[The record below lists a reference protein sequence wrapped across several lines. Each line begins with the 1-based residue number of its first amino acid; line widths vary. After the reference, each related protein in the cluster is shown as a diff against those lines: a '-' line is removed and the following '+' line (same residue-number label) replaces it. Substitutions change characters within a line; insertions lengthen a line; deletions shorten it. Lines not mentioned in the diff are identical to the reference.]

1 MKKYFLVVILVIGLV
16 FTVKSQ
22 SANLIFSSSWFGWT
36 ENEVLGKLVNSEIA
50 EAADIKFYSEKK
62 DEIRFTWRM
71 DSPGFPAHFT
81 YSALTTCYFKN
92 GILYKVEETYRSV
105 DNKKTAITL
114 FFNSQDEYLKD
125 FYSHSQKYTYTRR
138 CKDGELR
145 EFISCYN
152 NMKEELNANWTSGVA
167 GRGSLIP
174 DNQKCKAKEIK
185 TEKLETEFS
194 WATSDISS
202 RTQYLISPTKKV
214 TLYMDKEEWKFI
226 HTIEAL

>member
-1 MKKYFLVVILVIGLV
+1 MAFSLAIKCTDINIFYILYLSNMKKYFLVVILVIGLV

-105 DNKKTAITL
+105 DNKK
-114 FFNSQDEYLKD
+114 QQ
-125 FYSHSQKYTYTRR
+125 SHY
-138 CKDGELR
+138 
-145 EFISCYN
+145 
-152 NMKEELNANWTSGVA
+152 
-167 GRGSLIP
+167 SLIL
-174 DNQKCKAKEIK
+174 KMSI
-185 TEKLETEFS
+185 
-194 WATSDISS
+194 
-202 RTQYLISPTKKV
+202 
-214 TLYMDKEEWKFI
+214 
-226 HTIEAL
+226 